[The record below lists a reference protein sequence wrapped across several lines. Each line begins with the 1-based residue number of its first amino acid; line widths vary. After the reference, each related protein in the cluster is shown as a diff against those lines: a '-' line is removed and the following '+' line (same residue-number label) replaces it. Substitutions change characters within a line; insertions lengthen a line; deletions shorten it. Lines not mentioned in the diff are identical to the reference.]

1 MIQQYQNDMLE
12 YDDSKP
18 KPMPSTDMHDV
29 VASQLTENTG
39 RHMLD
44 SGSHYGRHWEENRD
58 NPPWEQPEWVVND
71 GWVTHNL
78 YHYMTEEFSR
88 DERCFALEAS
98 LYAYAIDGGG
108 EGMSWLAAM
117 EEWAEMVVS
126 GSVPTEEQQSSGITE
141 DVLETLYAIPHECE
155 DRVWTQNT
163 YNGNGTHTLSQDY
176 QSVHLG
182 DSMCP
187 YTLLQV
193 HGGCDIRGGYTAP
206 RVYCGSMD
214 SFPMELVF
222 FSTSSEWQEAE
233 SVLYDDD
240 TLVYQPRI
248 DAELLSE
255 QSRPLVRDIYPD
267 DEVQMMAQH
276 AADEARGHDDVDGAV
291 FRAGR
296 HSIEHVLFG

>member
-1 MIQQYQNDMLE
+1 
-12 YDDSKP
+12 
-18 KPMPSTDMHDV
+18 
-29 VASQLTENTG
+29 
-39 RHMLD
+39 
-44 SGSHYGRHWEENRD
+44 
-58 NPPWEQPEWVVND
+58 
-71 GWVTHNL
+71 
-78 YHYMTEEFSR
+78 MTEEFSR

-126 GSVPTEEQQSSGITE
+126 GSVPTEEQQSSGIPQ